1 MNGKNNEKNV
11 DKNTT
16 KSVASIKEVKE
27 AQTTLSKKRKI
38 IYWGIAGVVLILSIV
53 LGLMLQKEEPLVLD
67 GLAEFDYSVSQI
79 NQHDKTKDY
88 EVRVETEVDEKE
100 DLVELAYE
108 MAQTIRDY
116 EGKEDTRVVVGVYR
130 QPEPGVA
137 VEDVSSEEETTQEN
151 VSISKPD
158 LDDENHQI
166 TIEITD
172 VIKMYSLLDKS
183 LLEKDIN
190 AVGNWEIYGS
200 KRVDEKHLVGSV
212 ALQTGATEDD
222 VYRQLKAIESEMVRF
237 NELPKDG
244 ATYFDYEREE
254 NKLYYGYSS
263 VYPTSLIKIEQLE
276 IVKQEATE

>member
-27 AQTTLSKKRKI
+27 TQTTLSKKRKI

-137 VEDVSSEEETTQEN
+137 IEAVSSEEETTQES

-158 LDDENHQI
+158 LDDENHQV

-172 VIKMYSLLDKS
+172 VIKVYSLLDKS

>member
-27 AQTTLSKKRKI
+27 TQTTLSKKRKI

-137 VEDVSSEEETTQEN
+137 VEAVSSEEETTQES

-158 LDDENHQI
+158 LDDENHQV

-172 VIKMYSLLDKS
+172 VIKVYSLLDKS

>member
-27 AQTTLSKKRKI
+27 TQTTLSKKRKI

-137 VEDVSSEEETTQEN
+137 VEAVSSEEETTQEN

-172 VIKMYSLLDKS
+172 VIKVYSLLDKS